1 VLTKYRN
8 RLQIVAEILE
18 IAKAGA
24 KKTHIMYRANL
35 SYSLLCRY
43 LKDILDCGLVKVD
56 REASYVVAPKGERF
70 LKRFHSYVKRREN
83 VGKMVDQVRKERAL
97 LEERFM
103 NAKDDTRSQGAAL
116 LRKR

>member
-1 VLTKYRN
+1 LTKYRN

-43 LKDILDCGLVKVD
+43 LKDIVDCGLVKVD
-56 REASYVVAPKGERF
+56 REDSYVVAPKGMRF
-70 LKRFHSYVKRREN
+70 LEKFHSYMKRREN
-83 VGKMVDQVRKERAL
+83 VGKMVDEMRKERVL
-97 LEERFM
+97 LEEKFM
-103 NAKDDTRSQGAAL
+103 NAKGGPRAQGAGL
-116 LRKR
+116 MRKG